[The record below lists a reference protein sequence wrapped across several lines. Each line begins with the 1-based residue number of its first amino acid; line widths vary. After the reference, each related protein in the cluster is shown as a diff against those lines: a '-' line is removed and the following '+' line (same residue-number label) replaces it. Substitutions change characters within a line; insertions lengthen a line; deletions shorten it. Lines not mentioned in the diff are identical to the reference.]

1 MAELYHL
8 GVPTSAVPRLAI
20 LVDPLLGVASVAGA
34 TGGRALASRREYVSF
49 LGAWDD
55 QEIVVTTVGIGAP
68 PLAIAIEELARS
80 GTEAMV
86 LLGTATFFGVPTRWL
101 LPHGAA
107 RGDGTSGQYAPPQF
121 PAVPDPRLRT
131 ALAGASGTSASHGLV
146 ETVDVLDAEEPTDGP
161 AAGRDLRCAALYVV
175 AAVRGV
181 RAAALLTEPPGGE
194 GNPRTGAV
202 DDMAVAACRALTGM
216 DEGRGEP

>member
-20 LVDPLLGVASVAGA
+20 LVDPLLGAAAAAAV

-55 QEIVVTTVGIGAP
+55 QEVLVTTVGVGAP
-68 PLAIAIEELARS
+68 PLAIAIEELARA

-86 LLGTATFFGVPTRWL
+86 LLGSATFFGVPTRWL
-101 LPHGAA
+101 LPHAAA
-107 RGDGTSGQYAPPQF
+107 RRDGTSGQYAPPQF
-121 PAVPDPRLRT
+121 PAVPDPWLRA
-131 ALAGASGTSASHGLV
+131 ALARASGAYASHGIV
-146 ETVDVLDAEEPTDGP
+146 ETVDVLDAEEPTGGP
-161 AAGRDLRCAALYVV
+161 AAGRDLRCAALFVV

-181 RAAALLTEPPGGE
+181 RSAALLAQPPGDE
-194 GNPRTGAV
+194 IDLRTGAV
-202 DDMAVAACRALTGM
+202 EDMADAACRALTGM